1 MLMETS
7 YQWYQKAQENMK
19 DNKSSM
25 REVPKLAPSWE
36 LWHLYTMESRS
47 EEDITMVRL
56 YLEELGELLGISA
69 PAVLD
74 LHEFCTSDDADV
86 WELAMVTIERMDDPL
101 GYV

>member
-1 MLMETS
+1 MCKYIS
-7 YQWYQKAQENMK
+7 
-19 DNKSSM
+19 
-25 REVPKLAPSWE
+25 RERPSIAASVCARAWRAYSTSWE